1 MLGLGLDYDR
11 IFLGVLNWKMY
22 VKFSLDFYL
31 DATVQ
36 HSVYLEQYFL
46 KANKGNIWLQIPEIT
61 LFPTIIWNT

>member
-46 KANKGNIWLQIPEIT
+46 KANKGNI
-61 LFPTIIWNT
+61 